1 MTAPLEEEKTFPV
14 SKEELA
20 TIRSSL
26 AESFPSDA
34 SYLSDDYI
42 LSVASKP
49 YSKDPTIRRPIE
61 YSTSKLIDLLTW
73 RKDNATHLQDLLKM
87 AQDPLAEN
95 SPAALADPETFEKA
109 KALAVSLNYGSMYW
123 NGLDHA
129 GRPILWIRTNRMPWF
144 PDAEAQVNALILL
157 ADAGISAMPK
167 GVTDFVVLSDSNSP
181 PPPNPQFLMSL
192 LSALVKGYP
201 DRLNLLIS
209 CPVGT
214 IIQSVMKLLMPL
226 MPGRLF
232 QKFVLIGEEEAQ
244 ERLSK
249 IMDGGTDNIPTFMPQ
264 GTKDHDTMFPEGGA
278 DPKDDRVLRFDYDG
292 MIEKLKKD
300 IDTFHN

>member
-1 MTAPLEEEKTFPV
+1 MTTPLEEEKTFPV

>member
-1 MTAPLEEEKTFPV
+1 MTTPLEEEKTFPV

-201 DRLNLLIS
+201 DRLSLLIS

-264 GTKDHDTMFPEGGA
+264 GSKDHDTMFPEGGA

>member
-1 MTAPLEEEKTFPV
+1 MTTPLEKEKTFPV

-264 GTKDHDTMFPEGGA
+264 GSKDHDTMFPEGGA

>member
-1 MTAPLEEEKTFPV
+1 MTTPLEEEKTFPV

-264 GTKDHDTMFPEGGA
+264 GSKDHDTMFPEGGA